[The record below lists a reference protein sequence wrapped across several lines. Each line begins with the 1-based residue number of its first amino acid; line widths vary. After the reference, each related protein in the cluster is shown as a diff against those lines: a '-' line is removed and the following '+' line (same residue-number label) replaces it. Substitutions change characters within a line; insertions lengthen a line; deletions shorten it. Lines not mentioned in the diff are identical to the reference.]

1 MNTNLSISYTE
12 FWVFLIVGI
21 ILVMLCISLLFSI
34 LNTKNHAKRIARKQT
49 QRLAES
55 EFRWKFAIEGSGDGV
70 WDWDLK
76 TNQSLYSKRWK
87 EMLGYDESDILS
99 THQEWQ
105 NRIHPEDA
113 QAVDTAI
120 QACIN
125 CEIPTYAAEFR
136 LRCKDGNYKWILSRG
151 MVVNYD
157 AEHKPSR
164 MIGTHS
170 DISERKQTEAT
181 LQKLYTAIEQ
191 SPTSVVITNLE
202 ACIEYVNPKFT
213 EITGYEA
220 SEVMGK
226 NPRILQSEQMPKE
239 IYLQV
244 WENLTHGIAWKGI
257 FLNKRKNGEL
267 YWEEAH
273 ITPIKNPKGHITHYI
288 GVKMD
293 ITTRILNER
302 KIEDLLEE
310 QNTILNSRIV
320 GIAKIKERQLIWV
333 NDEFAQMHGY
343 TKEELIGKSTR
354 VLYPSE
360 EEYAAYGKLVYP
372 LIKKGEIARTELRLQ
387 HKNGSFKWYKIGG
400 GLLNSQNEES
410 IWSFIDITE
419 QKQLEVQVHTMAFYD
434 TLTQLPNRRL
444 LNDRL
449 SQTLSNIKRNGCY
462 GALMFLDLDNF
473 KILNDTYGHNVG
485 DLLLIEVA
493 KRLQKCTREIDT
505 VARIGGDEF
514 VIILNDLN
522 AKEKDALLQAS
533 IVAKKIRLSLANP
546 YILTIDNNDNTEDTI
561 SYDCSA
567 SIGIAMFLNDHKQE
581 DILKWADIAMYQA
594 KINGRNQIKFYDIA
608 N

>member
-12 FWVFLIVGI
+12 FWVFLIVGV

-76 TNQSLYSKRWK
+76 TNQSIYSKRWK
-87 EMLGYDESDILS
+87 EMLGYEESDILS

-226 NPRILQSEQMPKE
+226 NPRILQSE
-239 IYLQV
+239 
-244 WENLTHGIAWKGI
+244 
-257 FLNKRKNGEL
+257 
-267 YWEEAH
+267 
-273 ITPIKNPKGHITHYI
+273 
-288 GVKMD
+288 
-293 ITTRILNER
+293 
-302 KIEDLLEE
+302 
-310 QNTILNSRIV
+310 
-320 GIAKIKERQLIWV
+320 
-333 NDEFAQMHGY
+333 
-343 TKEELIGKSTR
+343 
-354 VLYPSE
+354 
-360 EEYAAYGKLVYP
+360 
-372 LIKKGEIARTELRLQ
+372 
-387 HKNGSFKWYKIGG
+387 
-400 GLLNSQNEES
+400 
-410 IWSFIDITE
+410 
-419 QKQLEVQVHTMAFYD
+419 
-434 TLTQLPNRRL
+434 
-444 LNDRL
+444 
-449 SQTLSNIKRNGCY
+449 
-462 GALMFLDLDNF
+462 
-473 KILNDTYGHNVG
+473 
-485 DLLLIEVA
+485 
-493 KRLQKCTREIDT
+493 
-505 VARIGGDEF
+505 
-514 VIILNDLN
+514 
-522 AKEKDALLQAS
+522 
-533 IVAKKIRLSLANP
+533 
-546 YILTIDNNDNTEDTI
+546 
-561 SYDCSA
+561 
-567 SIGIAMFLNDHKQE
+567 
-581 DILKWADIAMYQA
+581 
-594 KINGRNQIKFYDIA
+594 
-608 N
+608 